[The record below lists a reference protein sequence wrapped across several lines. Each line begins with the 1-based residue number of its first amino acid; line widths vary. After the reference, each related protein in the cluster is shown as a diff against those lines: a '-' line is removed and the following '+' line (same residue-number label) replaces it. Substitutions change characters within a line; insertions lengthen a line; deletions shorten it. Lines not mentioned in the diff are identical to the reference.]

1 MNLIILYFNYFHH
14 IAIAMKY
21 FYSSLFTLSFL
32 AVSGLAVVNAKET
45 HQYPAEFVQNYNQE
59 CIQTSM
65 GEGLDEAEAKKL
77 CNCTLNKFQQQYNLE
92 EFKRLTA
99 TAANDQK
106 AQNTLVEVGQV
117 CFEQILY
124 EQ

>member
-1 MNLIILYFNYFHH
+1 
-14 IAIAMKY
+14 MKY
-21 FYSSLFTLSFL
+21 VYSSLFTLSFL
-32 AVSGLAVVNAKET
+32 AVGSLTVVNAKET

-65 GEGLDEAEAKKL
+65 GEGLDEVGAKKL
-77 CNCTLNKFQQQYNLE
+77 CKCTLNKFQQQYSLE
-92 EFKRLTA
+92 EFKKLTA
-99 TAANDQK
+99 ASATDQQ
-106 AQNTLVEVGQV
+106 AQNNLVEVGQV